1 MSTRSGDSSILRNNK
16 SQSPNRSTNG
26 NGNGNGNRQVGSP
39 VEKAVVKPLAKV
51 KPRPSLFT

>member
-26 NGNGNGNRQVGSP
+26 NGNGNRQVGSP
-39 VEKAVVKPLAKV
+39 VEKAVMKPLAKV